1 MAQYPGG
8 RSATGQHLPDR
19 LPGRNLLVGTVP
31 GAAQDQGSGLSGQDR
46 QIPPESYPEAAFLSA
61 VLWAGAAQSGGSRA
75 YRQDRAVFRGTRM
88 SASPFVSVSVRDTLR
103 RHQLDSFD
111 ALWNVAAQQVDEPNR
126 ARGGFS
132 SVSRLTLEDANGQ
145 PQVFYLK
152 RQSNYLIRSLRR
164 PLGEPTAGREFYN
177 IGRYAERGIPAL
189 EAAYYARRRVD
200 GKVQAILLTRAL
212 EGYQPL
218 DHWFSRWDQL
228 GYRLQRDLLI
238 AAAALVAQLH
248 GSGVVHNCLYP
259 KHLFLKPLADG
270 VGVRLID
277 LEKSRAH
284 L

>member
-1 MAQYPGG
+1 
-8 RSATGQHLPDR
+8 
-19 LPGRNLLVGTVP
+19 
-31 GAAQDQGSGLSGQDR
+31 
-46 QIPPESYPEAAFLSA
+46 
-61 VLWAGAAQSGGSRA
+61 
-75 YRQDRAVFRGTRM
+75 M

-145 PQVFYLK
+145 PQAFYLK
-152 RQSNYLIRSLRR
+152 RQSNYLIRNLRR

-189 EAAYYARRRVD
+189 EAAYYAQRRVD

-228 GYRLQRDLLI
+228 GYRLQRDLVI

-284 L
+284 LFSPWGNMRDLDALNRRSQAPSRTQRLRFLLTYLGKSEVDAQVRYWATRVTRRSASKRKGRK